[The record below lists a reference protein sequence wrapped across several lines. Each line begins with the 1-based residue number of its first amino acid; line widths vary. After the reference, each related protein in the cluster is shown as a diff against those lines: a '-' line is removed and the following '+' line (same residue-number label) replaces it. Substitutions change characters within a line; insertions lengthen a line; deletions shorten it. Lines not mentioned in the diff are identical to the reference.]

1 MLRGAPRRSIDGA
14 GFSNTEVFRMSAHKL
29 LLLPGD
35 GIGPEITAEAEKV
48 LALLSAAGVAKFEI
62 ERFPFHQRIV

>member
-1 MLRGAPRRSIDGA
+1 
-14 GFSNTEVFRMSAHKL
+14 MSVHKL

-48 LALLSAAGVAKFEI
+48 LALLNETGVARFENSG
-62 ERFPFHQRIV
+62 RPRGRSGLRRP